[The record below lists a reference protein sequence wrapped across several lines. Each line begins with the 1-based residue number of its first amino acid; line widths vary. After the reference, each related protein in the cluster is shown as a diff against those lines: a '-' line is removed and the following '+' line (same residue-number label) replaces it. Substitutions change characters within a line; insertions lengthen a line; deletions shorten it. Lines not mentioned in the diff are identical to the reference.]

1 MDMSTYRKESLE
13 SMIKHMPDATYSFR
27 EMLLLDSIVLN
38 YDRHMGNYGF
48 MVDNDTFR
56 IVRIAPIFDFDH
68 CLGDY
73 ISLQSNTPKEAFENI
88 TTKKMPRTE
97 CGDWYQQAKMVM
109 TPELRNNMKNMMPFH
124 FKRFTGQYDLDDLR
138 IKFMEAIVNTQI
150 KRILSIT

>member
-1 MDMSTYRKESLE
+1 MGESFPVAYSWCDIFTSEKLGYLLMDMSTYRKESLE

-73 ISLQSNTPKEAFENI
+73 ISLQSNS
-88 TTKKMPRTE
+88 
-97 CGDWYQQAKMVM
+97 
-109 TPELRNNMKNMMPFH
+109 
-124 FKRFTGQYDLDDLR
+124 R
-138 IKFMEAIVNTQI
+138 IHHV
-150 KRILSIT
+150 L